1 MILYSTECR
10 ICINREAVDAC
21 LAFLDATGVV
31 VEPACGAALAPLYLE
46 AMRDGVRAALAGSD
60 GVVDPNSN
68 LVVIVCG
75 GTTTS
80 EDMLRA
86 YH

>member
-1 MILYSTECR
+1 ME
-10 ICINREAVDAC
+10 AC

-46 AMRDGVRAALAGSD
+46 AMRVNVRAAMGEGILNSC
-60 GVVDPNSN
+60 SN

-75 GTTTS
+75 GTTAS
-80 EDMLRA
+80 EDMLRDMVSTMSEC
-86 YH
+86 